1 VRRLAVLVAVVPL
14 ALAALAAVPAGA
26 RAPATAV
33 GVSEREFSLSLYR
46 RWVPAGTVR
55 FNVTN
60 YGQDVHNLVAR
71 GPGGVRL
78 PATAD
83 IGSGGRVSVT
93 WRLRRPGRWVLLCT
107 KAGHARLGMRAV
119 LVVRRRSR

>member
-1 VRRLAVLVAVVPL
+1 MRRLGLLLAAVPL
-14 ALAALAAVPAGA
+14 ALAALAGAPAAA
-26 RAPATAV
+26 RAPVTAV

-60 YGQDVHNLVAR
+60 YGEDVHNLVAR

-83 IGSGGRVSVT
+83 IGSGGRLSVS

-119 LVVRRRSR
+119 LVVRKR

>member
-1 VRRLAVLVAVVPL
+1 MRRLAVLVAPL
-14 ALAALAAVPAGA
+14 ALAVPLA
-26 RAPATAV
+26 APATARTPTTVV
-33 GVSEREFSLSLYR
+33 GVSAREFSLSLYR
-46 RWVPAGTVR
+46 RVVPTGTVR

-60 YGQDVHNLVAR
+60 FGEDVHNLVAR

-78 PATAD
+78 PASRD
-83 IGSGGRVSVT
+83 IGAGDRASVT

-119 LVVRRRSR
+119 LVVRRAR